1 MAAAPSSLPYF
12 SIAASPH
19 DRNLLSASSAWIPP
33 PTAAQRA
40 AFSARTG
47 RLLPSEQHAV
57 SLSDVAQWE
66 SAHPTERLRPPVGT
80 DAVMDKATL
89 NNYRPPQHPASR
101 VLHSIPP
108 RAPSRSSRSNILSYT
123 IHLATSSR
131 LSSYSSASGSRQL
144 LHLAE
149 LERDTQD
156 GIDIDEAW
164 FAAEQ
169 KTQGLWKLGVNLLQS
184 SRREGGVLP
193 PSVERRVDLAGL
205 AEDML
210 LSPAA
215 ERAVTKIDS
224 ESVQPSAE
232 VDELVAL
239 KPLTAPDS
247 TTHYH
252 TTSTASIGDDLAGR
266 HPRVNSVAQ
275 SLIDLKFGGK
285 ADPSEVSPSF
295 LDDKPLV
302 DAPESF
308 AGVPSTSTASTSA
321 AGPSATPHMDYRIV
335 LSQSMRTR
343 ARSIFSTSPLPAL
356 PASYCRRHRVRSCA
370 VCAALV
376 AAASDRESDHAAMR
390 RLNVPG
396 AGLRAAGAAAGDAK
410 KPLVALVP
418 AFLKLSAALLN
429 DARERVGGSAAAEL
443 EDALVASVVALP
455 SAKGKGREG
464 EDSPREGELHVTA
477 AWYDLLSA
485 LLVQACLE
493 GYLVDGWTGTDGV
506 ETLFGVG
513 CGVWEGRGWSA
524 PAPVAAVPSPQ
535 GRRRADAHAH
545 AEGVEDDEDWSE
557 SDDDGDYEAG
567 AEAERARRREE
578 ETRALVDAA
587 KILFGS
593 RDVAQADYERG
604 MRDRTHEFLNV
615 PQSKDLHQ
623 HLDALSVKYPLSQ
636 LEDAMVDFIE
646 AAVRLLGKPALAKHD
661 PRAAASSASSS
672 SGGAPTAPSPSGGGD
687 PDPYALVQYFAPA
700 SFAPVPSLHASPSP
714 VQAPEGEERAGKRR
728 RTD

>member
-1 MAAAPSSLPYF
+1 MP
-12 SIAASPH
+12 AASVAIPATAW
-19 DRNLLSASSAWIPP
+19 DRLQLSASSAWIPP

-47 RLLPSEQHAV
+47 KLLPGEQHAV
-57 SLSDVAQWE
+57 NLVDLTRWR
-66 SAHPTERLRPPVGT
+66 SAHPDERLRPPVGT
-80 DAVMDKATL
+80 DGAADKTAAS
-89 NNYRPPQHPASR
+89 NYRAPQHPASH

-144 LHLAE
+144 LQLAE

-164 FAAEQ
+164 FEAEQ
-169 KTQGLWKLGVNLLQS
+169 KTQGLWKLGANLLQS

-193 PSVERRVDLAGL
+193 PAVERRVHLAGL
-205 AEDML
+205 AEDVL

-215 ERAVTKIDS
+215 ERAVTKIDAD
-224 ESVQPSAE
+224 SVQPSAE

-247 TTHYH
+247 STHYH
-252 TTSTASIGDDLAGR
+252 SSSVAAAGDDASGR
-266 HPRVNSVAQ
+266 PRVNSVAQ
-275 SLIDLKFGGK
+275 SLIDLKFGVNK
-285 ADPSEVSPSF
+285 AEPSSSSSATI
-295 LDDKPLV
+295 LDDDNKPLC

-308 AGVPSTSTASTSA
+308 AGVPSSSTSTAA
-321 AGPSATPHMDYRIV
+321 AGPSTTPHMDYRIV
-335 LSQSMRTR
+335 LSQSMRSR
-343 ARSIFSTSPLPAL
+343 ARTIFAHSPLPSL

-376 AAASDRESDHAAMR
+376 AAASERESNHGAMR

-396 AGLRAAGAAAGDAK
+396 AGLRGRGADGEAK
-410 KPLVALVP
+410 KPLVGLVP
-418 AFLKLSAALLN
+418 AFLKLSAALLEDVKERAGGPASGGAAA
-429 DARERVGGSAAAEL
+429 DALFAPAADASAAR
-443 EDALVASVVALP
+443 
-455 SAKGKGREG
+455 KGKGRAG
-464 EDSPREGELHVTA
+464 AGAEDEDEQRRHDLHVTA
-477 AWYDLLSA
+477 EWFDLLTA

-493 GYLVDGWTGTDGV
+493 GYLVDGWTGTEGV

-524 PAPVAAVPSPQ
+524 PTPAVVAAPASSSAATS
-535 GRRRADAHAH
+535 RRASVQHH
-545 AEGVEDDEDWSE
+545 VEDDGDWSE
-557 SDDDGDYEAG
+557 SDEDDDEGETDD
-567 AEAERARRREE
+567 EAERERVREE
-578 ETRALVDAA
+578 ETRALVCAA
-587 KILFGS
+587 KLLFGS

-623 HLDALSVKYPLSQ
+623 HLDALNTRYPLSQ
-636 LEDAMVDFIE
+636 FEDALVDFIE
-646 AAVRLLGKPALAKHD
+646 AGVRLLGKPALAKHD
-661 PRAAASSASSS
+661 PRSAASGSDS
-672 SGGAPTAPSPSGGGD
+672 
-687 PDPYALVQYFAPA
+687 DPYALVRYFAPTSRTA
-700 SFAPVPSLHASPSP
+700 APTRAASPALDD
-714 VQAPEGEERAGKRR
+714 APDRAGKRR